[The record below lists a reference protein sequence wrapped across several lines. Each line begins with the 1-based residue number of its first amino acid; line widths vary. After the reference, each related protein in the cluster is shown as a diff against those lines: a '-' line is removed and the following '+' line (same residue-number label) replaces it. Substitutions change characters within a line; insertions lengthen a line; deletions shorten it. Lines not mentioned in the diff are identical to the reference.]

1 MKKKI
6 ALLMI
11 TLATSGLNLACQNVA
26 SNSLNNNKTPSQAV
40 ANKSPRE
47 ATENFLSAL
56 RDNDYEKIKLS
67 TCLQK
72 SDLTKY
78 APIGVK
84 DWKIQEVSE
93 ESNEFEPSEKYS
105 LAVVDVEAIDSAA
118 SWKLRVWNSDEFFA
132 SRRRFTKEL
141 NERTSKANAALANT
155 NLQPMEVEELP
166 SRVDI
171 SSAPYCIER
180 IAQATE
186 KQP

>member
-26 SNSLNNNKTPSQAV
+26 SNNLSNNKTPSQAV

-47 ATENFLSAL
+47 ATDNFLSAL

-84 DWKIQEVSE
+84 DWKVQEVSE

-105 LAVVDVEAIDSAA
+105 VAVVDVEAIDSAA

-141 NERTSKANAALANT
+141 NAALANT

-180 IAQATE
+180 IAPATE